1 MVQREGIGATITA
14 AVLFSV
20 LIFSSLVVFSTSANQ
35 EMLASDANEVGLL
48 NDGAQISAS
57 VYGLRLLD
65 QAQGLLGSRAWQCST
80 AVSSIREGISSF
92 VSSDDEASGSIH
104 GNATVIQGSD
114 LVDDLPLERPFNGSV
129 PGYFT
134 IELDL
139 QASETGAG
147 GVSYHASQHELL
159 NIPARLT
166 SLISLCESSVLVVK
180 KTVILNPF
188 DGCNESLLR
197 AEISDAVAP
206 LVKEASSQGL
216 RLSVSLS
223 VNGGSLCSL
232 WIVASVSQSGI
243 QGPDGTFTL
252 RVEQEERLNVQP
264 QD

>member
-1 MVQREGIGATITA
+1 MVQREGVGATITA

-35 EMLASDANEVGLL
+35 EMLASEANEVGLL

-80 AVSSIREGISSF
+80 AMSSIREGISSF
-92 VSSDDEASGSIH
+92 VSSDDEASGPIH

-114 LVDDLPLERPFNGSV
+114 LVDDLPLERPFNGSM

-139 QASETGAG
+139 KASETGAG

-159 NIPARLT
+159 SIPARLT
-166 SLISLCESSVLVVK
+166 SLISLCESSILVVK
-180 KTVILNPF
+180 TAILNPF
-188 DGCNESLLR
+188 AGCNESLLR
-197 AEISDAVAP
+197 AEVSDAVAP

-223 VNGGSLCSL
+223 VNGGSRCSL

-252 RVEQEERLNVQP
+252 RVEQEERLSVQP